1 MLIVMILSF
10 ISCETEIVKYIEV
23 DKSTPT
29 EIYTVS
35 YETEYGTCPESFMF
49 QSGYELTEEKLPVLE
64 DTLTHKFMG
73 WYFQNNLIKAGT
85 KCRNNLVLK
94 AKWQQYALLMEYNL
108 LTDAVIN
115 QNPSSIL
122 IENLPYTLKKLD
134 DYSDKTFFGWMNEKK
149 EIVSQ
154 ITSFEANSLKLTAMW
169 NDNNCTYYS
178 VNHYL
183 ENADDDNFTLAATE
197 WLRGDI
203 GQRTY
208 AQPKTIEH
216 FTAGNVE
223 QKRLENENTEINIF
237 YTREIITK
245 NVSIRYS
252 YKIMDPEFDEEGQIS
267 GYYETNYGF
276 PSRTYHQIEGKYGS
290 TIDLS
295 AAPPVDL
302 IDGFVITGYD
312 NEIKMLDNSDVY
324 IYAVSKKTFYHSH
337 DTLSAIP
344 SEYIY
349 LPITYRDFR
358 NFSESG
364 TGDGFINH
372 EQSILYGAPFEEG
385 YGHPNFGI
393 NNDYCSKYHF
403 TPPLKQKD
411 VFARELDNNGKP
423 VFLAP
428 SPDYNDLTAASVNT
442 WFNTI
447 PGLNYVVKSSLLLLL
462 EDNIGPAFSHTNNNF
477 TPLDNQG
484 YSNTDNVHN
493 HNTTWTGEIEFY
505 TRADSDFNITV
516 KTSVIHC
523 WLYANGKLMFSAG
536 GAGLEEAAFY
546 LHNYYAPEGDSDDLK
561 PLERDQLVQIKI
573 FLVSRFKDFDEL
585 SGYGKFYL
593 FLGGISDIYYS
604 EPEN

>member
-49 QSGYELTEEKLPVLE
+49 QSGYEITEEKLPVLE

-94 AKWQQYALLMEYNL
+94 AKWQQYALLVEYNL
-108 LTDAVIN
+108 QTDAVIN
-115 QNPSSIL
+115 QNPSSIV

-134 DYSDKTFFGWMNEKK
+134 DYSDKTFFGWMNEKN

-169 NDNNCTYYS
+169 KDNNCTYYS

-183 ENADDDNFTLAATE
+183 ENADDDNFTLATTE
-197 WLRGDI
+197 WLWGDI
-203 GQRTY
+203 GQITEAY
-208 AQPKTIEH
+208 PKAIEH
-216 FTAGNVE
+216 FTAGNIE
-223 QKRLENENTEINIF
+223 QKQIEKENTEINIF

-245 NVSIRYS
+245 NVSIRYT
-252 YKIMDPEFDEEGQIS
+252 YKIMEPDFNEGGQIS
-267 GYYETNYGF
+267 GYHDNDYSFY
-276 PSRTYHQIEGKYGS
+276 SRKSHMIVGKYGS

-295 AAPPVDL
+295 AAPPENL
-302 IDGFVITGYD
+302 IDGFAITGND
-312 NEIKMLDNSDVY
+312 NEIKMLDKSDVY
-324 IYAVSKKTFYHSH
+324 NIHAVSKKTYYLSSH
-337 DTLSAIP
+337 TDNSKNLN
-344 SEYIY
+344 
-349 LPITYRDFR
+349 LQITYRDFR

-403 TPPLKQKD
+403 TPPIKQKD

-428 SPDYNDLTAASVNT
+428 SPDYNDLTEASVNT

-447 PGLNYVVKSSLLLLL
+447 PGLNYVVKSSLSLLLK
-462 EDNIGPAFSHTNNNF
+462 DIGTRNYLYTIDNF

-484 YSNTDNVHN
+484 YSNTDNVQN

-505 TRADSDFNITV
+505 TRADSDFSITV
-516 KTSVIHC
+516 KTSVIYC
-523 WLYANGKLMFSAG
+523 WLYADGELMFSAG
-536 GAGLEEAAFY
+536 GAPEERSFTLKY
-546 LHNYYAPEGDSDDLK
+546 SDSADGY
-561 PLERDQLVQIKI
+561 ESDQLVQIKI
-573 FLVSRFKDFDEL
+573 FLVSRFDNYPGEL
-585 SGYGKFYL
+585 ELKTA
-593 FLGGISDIYYS
+593 GIRQIYYS